1 MHHSR
6 LCAILIDCKSSNV
19 DEAAH
24 GRGTPIAG
32 IEWNADGQR
41 RGVPT

>member
-19 DEAAH
+19 DEATHFWDQALQRP
-24 GRGTPIAG
+24 GWPK
-32 IEWNADGQR
+32 NANRWD
-41 RGVPT
+41 